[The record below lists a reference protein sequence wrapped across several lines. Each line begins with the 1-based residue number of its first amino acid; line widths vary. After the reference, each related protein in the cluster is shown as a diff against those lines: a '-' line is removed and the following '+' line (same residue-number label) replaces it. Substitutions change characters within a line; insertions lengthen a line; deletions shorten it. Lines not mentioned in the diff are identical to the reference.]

1 MTGEPLRGFDRA
13 QREYEAREPIHRC
26 EHGVDLYQRDCAA
39 CEEADEPEEEEDPP
53 AVFLGLVGS
62 VGTLLLWLFLAAP
75 GVA

>member
-1 MTGEPLRGFDRA
+1 MSGDPLRGFDRA
-13 QREYEAREPIHRC
+13 MREYEAREPIHRC

-39 CEEADEPEEEEDPP
+39 CEEVDELEEEEEPP

-75 GVA
+75 Q